1 MHLALQSVPF
11 GNGRANVGIYYK
23 ELASEADYATPAA
36 FAANW
41 QGKVQLSHLPSAYS
55 TMTLLKD
62 NTIGFFFEEETHCG
76 HEGGGFTLM
85 YKRFSIEGLTDGAYK
100 YKK

>member
-1 MHLALQSVPF
+1 MIMQS
-11 GNGRANVGIYYK
+11 N
-23 ELASEADYATPAA
+23 
-36 FAANW
+36 
-41 QGKVQLSHLPSAYS
+41 
-55 TMTLLKD
+55 